1 MKTILVPTDFS
12 KHSDWALASAAALA
26 RKLNATLHL
35 IHVVD
40 MPQYAFSAA
49 HEMWNMEERQRVI
62 GETYQKLK
70 ALSHEPPLA
79 ALPVQVAV
87 EQGSAYQMICQYA
100 KEKSIDLIVMGSH
113 GITGLRKIFIGSVTE
128 RVIHNAP
135 CPVLSIKNEHT
146 SMEFRNIV
154 FASNFYQEAIEA
166 FAAVQQ
172 FAELFQAK
180 IHLVRINTQA
190 RFESTRFANK
200 LLRDFVEQ
208 VKPKNYTVNIYN
220 DESEEVGVLNFAE
233 DIEADLIALPTHERT
248 RIGELINPSIAES
261 VSERSPIPVMTIKI
275 PTPAFRYELS
285 RADRTYLV

>member
-12 KHSDWALASAAALA
+12 KHSDWAMEAAVSLAKKLKAA
-26 RKLNATLHL
+26 LHL

-49 HEMWNMEERQRVI
+49 HEMWNMEERQRVV

-70 ALSHEPPLA
+70 ALSQEPPLA
-79 ALPVQVAV
+79 ELPVQIAV

-100 KEKSIDLIVMGSH
+100 SDKSIDLIVMGSH

-128 RVIHNAP
+128 RVIHHAP
-135 CPVLSIKNEHT
+135 CPVLSIKHEHQA
-146 SMEFRNIV
+146 MNFRNIV
-154 FASNFYQEAIEA
+154 FASNFYQEAVEA
-166 FAAVQQ
+166 FGAVQH
-172 FAELFQAK
+172 FAELFGAK

-208 VKPKNYTVNIYN
+208 VKPKNYTINIYN
-220 DESEEVGVLNFAE
+220 DESEEIGVLNFAE

-248 RIGELINPSIAES
+248 RISELINPSIAES

-285 RADRTYLV
+285 RADRTYLA